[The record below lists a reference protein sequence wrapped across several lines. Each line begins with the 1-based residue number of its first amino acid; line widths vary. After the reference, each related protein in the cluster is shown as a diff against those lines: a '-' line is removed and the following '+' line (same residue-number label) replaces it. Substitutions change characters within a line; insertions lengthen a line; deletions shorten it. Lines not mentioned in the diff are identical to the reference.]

1 MEDCAKQQYHANGIN
16 TFRFPATF
24 GRICIRTELEFIN
37 QEMLHI
43 CVVVFDIRLIQRKGQ
58 HMSGGPINLP
68 KFLPISFFRRVSRFI
83 GVSGHLAFQ

>member
-1 MEDCAKQQYHANGIN
+1 MLTCATSIRQIKMQQLPIAKG
-16 TFRFPATF
+16 P
-24 GRICIRTELEFIN
+24 E
-37 QEMLHI
+37 
-43 CVVVFDIRLIQRKGQ
+43 QRYDSASEGVLR